1 MKKKVPSGEIGEISQ
16 VATTEVTATETAV
29 SAEVGTRVEDP
40 EVEIPAAMVE
50 NSVAMEETIMIAMAD
65 IQVVGGATE
74 GVRYGP
80 IVTTPMTMKVMATTG
95 KAGAATPTTEETTEV
110 VRDMMAVIP
119 VATASA
125 QT

>member
-74 GVRYGP
+74 GVRCGP
-80 IVTTPMTMKVMATTG
+80 IVTTLMTMTVMATTG

>member
-74 GVRYGP
+74 GVRYGL